1 MSEPILSADD
11 ITSTLSQIE
20 ENLQAADFIAAEKAC
35 MFLLSNLGNG
45 SLASQGDAIL
55 TTMFYLGASLDA
67 QNRYEEALSVFSNV
81 IELDSSNVDAWYAKA
96 CIYSKMS
103 LLPQALDS
111 AEAALAIKPDNP
123 KSLSNLAIA
132 YQQLGDYTQ
141 AINLYSQVLAIDD
154 SDRSALLNLSFL
166 LVRNGQSNLAK
177 DYCKKALA
185 SWATDIDF
193 YINLAE
199 AHIQLF
205 EFEPAKNTCNQGLS
219 LDPDNVALIF
229 KYGLVLSYTH
239 DFDLSRHYLAKAR
252 LIRPEI
258 VKDYYP
264 HLYEYTER
272 NKSMDKEL
280 IVVPEQIYLNMA
292 SHQQKRC
299 DWQDRD
305 FYINFISDYLLN
317 NSDAIEPHVLVD
329 VAIHATSLP
338 ISANS
343 RKLLAGKIAEEYVE
357 VAWLKN
363 LVPYQ
368 HKPIVKTKLRIGYLS
383 PDFRRHP
390 VGILSR
396 LIYGLH
402 DRDKYEIYCYSLV
415 IPQDK
420 NDETYQVISNSCDFF
435 IDVSEKDFVAIADQI
450 YKDGI
455 DILVDMAGYTGYAK
469 TETLALRPA
478 PIQIA
483 YLGFPG
489 TLNAPFIDYL
499 IADSVIAPE
508 GADNEWGEQVIRL
521 PYANIPFDYTICN
534 QPTALNKQDFN
545 LPEDAFVLCC
555 FNSNYKID
563 PIIFNSWIKL
573 LKAIPN
579 SILWLVATHPATQKT
594 LMDVL
599 VDKGLDRERL
609 IFAPF
614 TSYAEHAKRYQIADL
629 FLDTLWHNAHTTAID
644 ALWQGLPVIT
654 CMGDVPSARLAAS
667 LLNALEMP
675 ELITNNLD
683 EYEKLV
689 IWYAQ
694 NHQVRNSMREKLKGK
709 RFTAP
714 LFNTELTVRH
724 IEQCYEIV
732 WKRYQQGLPPSKV
745 DVRPLI

>member
-1 MSEPILSADD
+1 MSNSTLSADD
-11 ITSTLSQIE
+11 IASTLLQIE
-20 ENLQAADFIAAEKAC
+20 KNLQSADFIASEKAC
-35 MFLLSNLGNG
+35 IFLLDSLGNDFLG
-45 SLASQGDAIL
+45 SKGNAVSKI
-55 TTMFYLGASLDA
+55 MFYLGASLDA
-67 QNRYEEALSVFSNV
+67 QNRYEEALGAFSHV
-81 IELDSSNVDAWYAKA
+81 VELDSYNVDAWYAKA
-96 CIYSKMS
+96 SIYSKMK

-111 AEAALAIKPDNP
+111 AKAALAIKKDNP
-123 KSLSNLAIA
+123 KSLSTLAIA

-141 AINLYSQVLAIDD
+141 AITFYSEALAIDD

-166 LVRNGQSNLAK
+166 LVKNGQAALAK
-177 DYCKKALA
+177 NYCQKALI
-185 SWATDIDF
+185 SWVKDIDF

-205 EFEPAKNTCNQGLS
+205 EFEPAKAICKQGLAIA
-219 LDPDNVALIF
+219 PDNVALTF
-229 KYGLVLSYTH
+229 KYGLVLAYTH
-239 DFDLSRHYLAKAR
+239 DFDFSRHYLAQAR
-252 LIRPEI
+252 LMRPEI

-264 HLYEYTER
+264 HIYEYIEK
-272 NKSMDKEL
+272 NKAMDAEL
-280 IVVPEQIYLNMA
+280 LIVPEQIYLNMA

-299 DWQDRD
+299 DWHDRD
-305 FYINFISDYLLN
+305 FYINFISDFLLK
-317 NSDAIEPHVLVD
+317 NSDVVEPHVLVD

-338 ISANS
+338 IFAHN

-363 LVPYQ
+363 MMAYQ
-368 HKPIVKTKLRIGYLS
+368 HKPMAKSKLRIGYIS

-390 VGILSR
+390 VGILTR

-420 NDETYQVISNSCDFF
+420 NDESYKVISTSCDFF
-435 IDVSEKDFVAIADQI
+435 IDVSEKDFVAIANQI
-450 YKDGI
+450 YGDGI
-455 DILVDMAGYTGYAK
+455 DILVDLAGYTGYAK
-469 TETLALRPA
+469 TEVLALRPA

-499 IADSVIAPE
+499 ITDSVIAPK
-508 GADNEWGEQVIRL
+508 GSDDEWGEQLIRL
-521 PYANIPFDYTICN
+521 PDANIPFDYTICN
-534 QPTALNKQDFN
+534 QPIVLNKHDFN
-545 LPEDAFVLCC
+545 LPEQSFVLCC
-555 FNSNYKID
+555 FNANYKID
-563 PIIFNSWIKL
+563 PVIFNSWIKL

-579 SILWLVATHPATQKT
+579 SILWLVATHPATQNSLLK
-594 LMDVL
+594 LL
-599 VDKGLDRERL
+599 INEGVDGERL

-614 TSYAEHAKRYQIADL
+614 TSYTEHIKRYQVADL

-654 CMGDVPSARLAAS
+654 CMGEVPSARLAAS

-675 ELITNNLD
+675 ELITKNLD

-694 NHQVRNSMREKLKGK
+694 NHQVFNSMREKLKAK

-724 IEQCYEIV
+724 IEHSYQVV
-732 WKRYQQGLPPSKV
+732 WQRYQQGLPTEKI
-745 DVRPLI
+745 DVQRVI

>member
-1 MSEPILSADD
+1 MSNSTLSADD
-11 ITSTLSQIE
+11 IASTLLQIE
-20 ENLQAADFIAAEKAC
+20 KNLQSADFIASEKAC
-35 MFLLSNLGNG
+35 IFLLDSLGND
-45 SLASQGDAIL
+45 SLATRGNPISKI
-55 TTMFYLGASLDA
+55 MFYLGASLDA
-67 QNRYEEALSVFSNV
+67 QNRHEEALSVFV
-81 IELDSSNVDAWYAKA
+81 QVVELDPSNVDAWYAKA
-96 CIYSKMS
+96 SIYSKMKLFS
-103 LLPQALDS
+103 QALDS
-111 AEAALAIKPDNP
+111 AKSALAIKQDNP

-141 AINLYSQVLAIDD
+141 AITFYSQALTIDD

-166 LVRNGQSNLAK
+166 LVRNGQSSLAK
-177 DYCKKALA
+177 EYCQKALI
-185 SWATDIDF
+185 SWAKDIDF

-199 AHIQLF
+199 AHLQLF
-205 EFEPAKNTCNQGLS
+205 EFDSAKKICQQGLAIE
-219 LDPDNVALIF
+219 PNNVALTF
-229 KYGLVLSYTH
+229 KYGLVLAYTH
-239 DFDLSRHYLAKAR
+239 DFDLSRQYLAQAR
-252 LIRPEI
+252 LMKPEI

-264 HLYEYTER
+264 HLYEYIVR
-272 NKSMDKEL
+272 NKSMDTEL
-280 IVVPEQIYLNMA
+280 LIVPEQIYLNMA

-317 NSDAIEPHVLVD
+317 SNDAIEPHVLVD
-329 VAIHATSLP
+329 IAIHATSLP
-338 ISANS
+338 IFARD

-363 LVPYQ
+363 ITPYEY
-368 HKPIVKTKLRIGYLS
+368 KPITKSKLRIGYLS

-420 NDETYQVISNSCDFF
+420 NDETYQVISKSCDYF
-435 IDVSEKDFVAIADQI
+435 IDVSELDFVAIANQI
-450 YKDGI
+450 YEDEI
-455 DILVDMAGYTGYAK
+455 DILVDLAGYTGYAK
-469 TETLALRPA
+469 TEVLALRPA

-489 TLNAPFIDYL
+489 TLNAPFVDYL
-499 IADSVIAPE
+499 ITDSVIAPK
-508 GADNEWGEQVIRL
+508 GSDDEWGEQLIRL
-521 PYANIPFDYTICN
+521 PDANIPFDYTICN
-534 QPTALNKQDFN
+534 QPTELNKHDFN
-545 LPEDAFVLCC
+545 LPEGCFVLCC
-555 FNSNYKID
+555 FNANYKID
-563 PIIFNSWIKL
+563 PVIFNSWIKL

-579 SILWLVATHPATQKT
+579 SILWLVATHPATQKS
-594 LMDVL
+594 LL
-599 VDKGLDRERL
+599 ELLINEGVDGGRL

-614 TSYAEHAKRYQIADL
+614 TSYAEHIQRYQVADL

-667 LLNALEMP
+667 LLSALEMP
-675 ELITNNLD
+675 ELITKSLD
-683 EYEKLV
+683 EYERLV

-694 NHQVRNSMREKLKGK
+694 NHQARNSMREKLKAK

-714 LFNTELTVRH
+714 LFNAELTVRH
-724 IEQCYEIV
+724 IEHSYQMV
-732 WKRYQQGLPPSKV
+732 WQRYQQGLPTEKI
-745 DVRPLI
+745 DAQPLI